1 MLTTAEIKRVR
12 PLKDN
17 VLVRLRAPEE
27 DYSGP
32 IAIPQAKKVDR
43 EGPAL
48 WGEVVSVGPGYT
60 DHEGHRHDPVVKV
73 GHDVLVG
80 KYQGTS
86 FKVDGNE
93 YLILT
98 AGEIRAYRES

>member
-27 DYSGP
+27 DYAGP

-43 EGPAL
+43 EGL
-48 WGEVVSVGPGYT
+48 GYG
-60 DHEGHRHDPVVKV
+60 D
-73 GHDVLVG
+73 
-80 KYQGTS
+80 
-86 FKVDGNE
+86 
-93 YLILT
+93 
-98 AGEIRAYRES
+98 